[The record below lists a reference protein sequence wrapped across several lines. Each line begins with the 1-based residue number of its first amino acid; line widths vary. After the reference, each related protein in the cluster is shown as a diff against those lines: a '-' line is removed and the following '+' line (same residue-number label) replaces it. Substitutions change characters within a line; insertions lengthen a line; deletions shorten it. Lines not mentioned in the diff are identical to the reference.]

1 MTSVRET
8 RALARDL
15 VDTVARVLGSQP
27 GRRVTH
33 EDGILL
39 TGTFTATPRARE
51 LTRAAH
57 MQGDPVRVTV
67 RFSNGFPGP
76 SSG

>member
-1 MTSVRET
+1 MTTVDET
-8 RALARDL
+8 TTLAESL
-15 VDTVARVLGSQP
+15 AETVARVLGSQS
-27 GRRVTH
+27 GCRITH

-51 LTRAAH
+51 LSRAAH

-67 RFSNGFPGP
+67 RFSTNP
-76 SSG
+76 